1 MLLHVERANKKKLN
15 ENKHQIKIIID
26 IDINTSDINHSYYS
40 IIIKRSNR
48 GDLSNND
55 EFNIPIIVP
64 VNFIKKHWQ
73 KPTSQKIS
81 EAVVR
86 RCSMEK
92 AAPATLLKKRLW
104 HRCFPVNFA
113 KFLRTPFFTE
123 HLWWLLLRFVQYFL
137 ESFYLI

>member
-26 IDINTSDINHSYYS
+26 TSDINHSYYS

-55 EFNIPIIVP
+55 EFNIPIIV
-64 VNFIKKHWQ
+64 HWQ
-73 KPTSQKIS
+73 KPTSQNIS
-81 EAVVR
+81 EAFVR

-92 AAPATLLKKRLW
+92 
-104 HRCFPVNFA
+104 V
-113 KFLRTPFFTE
+113 FLQ
-123 HLWWLLLRFVQYFL
+123 LY
-137 ESFYLI
+137 